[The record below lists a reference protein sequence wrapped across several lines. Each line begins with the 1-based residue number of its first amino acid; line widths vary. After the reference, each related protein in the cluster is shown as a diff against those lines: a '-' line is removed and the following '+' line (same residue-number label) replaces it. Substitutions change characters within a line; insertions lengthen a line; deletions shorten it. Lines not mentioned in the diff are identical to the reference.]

1 MKNIEHHLL
10 IGRNSSNTHIT
21 QIVEPMLAK
30 FYKYW
35 QEMKLFAAIANVFDP
50 RSKLSYIEFK
60 LREKGE
66 APEIVA
72 VDIENIQTALYSWYK
87 EYVKASENEKPPA
100 SRKEDAEDIIC
111 IGEAEDEDAL
121 AFRQHLARTKGI
133 GSTSAPTGELDLY
146 LQENNV
152 IIPSKAN
159 FDLLEWWRINS
170 LRFPT
175 LGQLARTVLMI
186 PATSVASESA
196 FSASGRV
203 LDDFRTSLNPDTL
216 EALVCTQDWL
226 HGLDEANNLDDV

>member
-1 MKNIEHHLL
+1 
-10 IGRNSSNTHIT
+10 
-21 QIVEPMLAK
+21 
-30 FYKYW
+30 
-35 QEMKLFAAIANVFDP
+35 
-50 RSKLSYIEFK
+50 
-60 LREKGE
+60 
-66 APEIVA
+66 
-72 VDIENIQTALYSWYK
+72 
-87 EYVKASENEKPPA
+87 
-100 SRKEDAEDIIC
+100 
-111 IGEAEDEDAL
+111 L